1 MLELKTPLPLIVV
14 GGDQWK
20 GPIGKATAF
29 FLQNSH
35 QELNLVWTVVMK
47 ETGQCWC
54 VPNQYIRFPVNI
66 TEGRN
71 AVR

>member
-1 MLELKTPLPLIVV
+1 MTELRTPLPLIVV
-14 GGDQWK
+14 GGPDWE

-29 FLQNSH
+29 FLYGGH

-54 VPNQYIRFPVNI
+54 VPNQFIRFPVNV
-66 TEGRN
+66 TECRN